1 MCELIQQ
8 SWTFPLIAYAATL
21 VVMGVIALVA
31 LATDR
36 HYAGK
41 TRESAGK
48 SRARYGGRAPAW
60 WQVSRY
66 RNVTITTGAGH

>member
-21 VVMGVIALVA
+21 VVMGLICYVA

-36 HYAGK
+36 A
-41 TRESAGK
+41 RDF
-48 SRARYGGRAPAW
+48 SRDAKM
-60 WQVSRY
+60 
-66 RNVTITTGAGH
+66 